1 METIG
6 DVVLDTGGDLSFSS
20 GLDTGLLRLGAASG
34 DFVLLAGASVLD
46 RDG

>member
-1 METIG
+1 MEKIG
-6 DVVLDTGGDLSFSS
+6 DGVLDTGGDLSLSS
-20 GLDTGLLRLGAASG
+20 GLDRGLVRLGAASG